1 MILRLNLACF
11 FLVFLLFKSS
21 KCDFLSPELVEVL
34 KSTYLYSP
42 KLKVERELLMKEDE
56 LIPQAFSEFRPK
68 IDGYYNKG
76 KIDTAISGSN
86 FIADGVRTETN
97 AGIKITQPIF
107 NGGSTI
113 NSIKSAK
120 KKIKAQRLKLKYT
133 EQIVLL
139 EAINIFA
146 SLAAKKKELLL
157 NQKKEES
164 LKKKFEL
171 AENQF
176 EIGEITMTDVS
187 IAKARLSLA
196 RSDFIKT
203 ESELFA
209 IKVKFKSLVGIESQK
224 PELFFDFPDLKKD
237 LTQLTS
243 KMIEQNPELLSI
255 LFNIKSLNS
264 EIKSLY
270 SRKLPS
276 VKLEAELKKNKG
288 YFRSDSSREVMSAF
302 ASVSIPLYQ
311 SGLASSKIR
320 ELKKELSS
328 EKEFHKLKMN
338 EFKYNL
344 ANSWSGFN
352 SSKSKIDAYKTQI
365 EANRKYLEGLNQ
377 EMMLGE
383 RTLIDILDAEE
394 ELIESE
400 YNLIKSFEENFNSY
414 FEILFYIGELNSKS
428 LNLKVNFFDETKNF
442 NEVKF
447 KWLDII
453 E

>member
-1 MILRLNLACF
+1 MISKLNLACF

-139 EAINIFA
+139 EAINIFS

-209 IKVKFKSLVGIESQK
+209 IRVKFKALVGIESQK
-224 PELFFDFPDLKKD
+224 PELFFDFPDIKKG

-243 KMIEQNPELLSI
+243 KMTEQNPELLSI

>member
-1 MILRLNLACF
+1 MISKFNLVCF
-11 FLVFLLFKSS
+11 FFIFFLFKSL
-21 KCDFLSPELVEVL
+21 KCNFLSPELIEVL
-34 KSTYLYSP
+34 KNTYLYSP

-56 LIPQAFSEFRPK
+56 LLPQAFSEFRPK

-97 AGIKITQPIF
+97 AGIKITQPLF
-107 NGGSTI
+107 NGGSTVNNI
-113 NSIKSAK
+113 ISAK
-120 KKIKAQRLKLKYT
+120 KKIKAQRLKLKFT

-139 EAINIFA
+139 EAINIFS

-157 NQKKEES
+157 NQKRKEF
-164 LKKKFEL
+164 LKKKLEL
-171 AENQF
+171 AEDQF

-196 RSDFIKT
+196 RSDLIRS

-209 IKVKFKSLVGIESQK
+209 IKAKFTALVGIEPKQ
-224 PELFFDFPDLKKD
+224 PELFFDFPDFEKD
-237 LTQLTS
+237 LSQLTA
-243 KMIEQNPELLSI
+243 KMVEQNPELLSI

-264 EIKSLY
+264 DIKSLY
-270 SRKLPS
+270 SKKLPS

-328 EKEFHKLKMN
+328 VREFHKLKIN
-338 EFKYNL
+338 EYKYNL

-365 EANRKYLEGLNQ
+365 DANLNYLKGLNQ

-383 RTLIDILDAEE
+383 RTLLDILDAEE

-414 FEILFYIGELNSKS
+414 FEILFYVGELNSKS
-428 LNLKVNFFDETKNF
+428 LDLKVNLFDETKNF
-442 NEVKF
+442 NDVKF

>member
-21 KCDFLSPELVEVL
+21 KCDFLSTELVEVL

-139 EAINIFA
+139 EAINIFS

-209 IKVKFKSLVGIESQK
+209 INVKFKSLVGIESQK

-328 EKEFHKLKMN
+328 EKEYHKLKMN

>member
-1 MILRLNLACF
+1 MILRLNLVCF

-139 EAINIFA
+139 EAINIFS

-224 PELFFDFPDLKKD
+224 PELFFDFPVLKKD

-243 KMIEQNPELLSI
+243 RMIEQNPELLSI

>member
-1 MILRLNLACF
+1 MILRLNLVCF
-11 FLVFLLFKSS
+11 FLVFFLFKSS

-139 EAINIFA
+139 EAINIFS

-224 PELFFDFPDLKKD
+224 PELFFDFPVLKKD

-243 KMIEQNPELLSI
+243 RMIEQNPELLSI

-352 SSKSKIDAYKTQI
+352 SSKSKIDAYKNQI

>member
-1 MILRLNLACF
+1 MILRLNLVCF

-113 NSIKSAK
+113 NNIKSAK

-133 EQIVLL
+133 EQIVML
-139 EAINIFA
+139 EAINIFS

-224 PELFFDFPDLKKD
+224 PELFFDFPVLKKD

-243 KMIEQNPELLSI
+243 RMIEQNPELLSI

>member
-1 MILRLNLACF
+1 MISKLNLACF
-11 FLVFLLFKSS
+11 FLIFFLFKSS

-56 LIPQAFSEFRPK
+56 LIPQAFSEFRPT

-139 EAINIFA
+139 EAINIFS

-157 NQKKEES
+157 NQKREES
-164 LKKKFEL
+164 LKKQFEL

-196 RSDFIKT
+196 KSDLIKS

-209 IKVKFKSLVGIESQK
+209 IKAKFKALVGIESQK
-224 PELFFDFPDLKKD
+224 PELFFDFPDIKKD
-237 LTQLTS
+237 LNQLTTI
-243 KMIEQNPELLSI
+243 MIEQNPELLSI

-264 EIKSLY
+264 KIKSLY
-270 SRKLPS
+270 SKKLPS

-328 EKEFHKLKMN
+328 EKEFHKLKVN
-338 EFKYNL
+338 EYKYNL

-365 EANRKYLEGLNQ
+365 EANQYYLEGLNQ

-428 LNLKVNFFDETKNF
+428 LNLKVNLFNENKNF

>member
-1 MILRLNLACF
+1 MILRLNLVCF
-11 FLVFLLFKSS
+11 LLVFLLFKSS

-34 KSTYLYSP
+34 KSAYLYSP

-139 EAINIFA
+139 EAINIFS

-224 PELFFDFPDLKKD
+224 PELFFDFPVFKKD

-243 KMIEQNPELLSI
+243 RMIEQNPELLSI

-264 EIKSLY
+264 EINSLY

-383 RTLIDILDAEE
+383 RTFIDILDAEE

>member
-1 MILRLNLACF
+1 MILRLNLVCF
-11 FLVFLLFKSS
+11 FLVFFLFKSS

-224 PELFFDFPDLKKD
+224 PELFFDFPVLKKD

-243 KMIEQNPELLSI
+243 RMIEQNPELLSI

-383 RTLIDILDAEE
+383 RTFIDILDAEE

>member
-139 EAINIFA
+139 EAINIFS

-224 PELFFDFPDLKKD
+224 PELFFDFPVLKKD

-243 KMIEQNPELLSI
+243 RMIEQNPELLSI

-270 SRKLPS
+270 SKKLPS

>member
-11 FLVFLLFKSS
+11 FLVFFLFKPS

-139 EAINIFA
+139 EAINIFS

-224 PELFFDFPDLKKD
+224 PELFFDFPVLKKD

-243 KMIEQNPELLSI
+243 RMIEQNPELLSI

-414 FEILFYIGELNSKS
+414 FEILFFIGELNSKS

>member
-11 FLVFLLFKSS
+11 FLVLLLFKSS
-21 KCDFLSPELVEVL
+21 KCDFLSLELVDVL
-34 KSTYLYSP
+34 KSTYLNSP

-139 EAINIFA
+139 EAINIFS

-209 IKVKFKSLVGIESQK
+209 INVKFKSLVGIESQK

-328 EKEFHKLKMN
+328 EKEYHKLKMN

>member
-1 MILRLNLACF
+1 MISKLNLACF

-139 EAINIFA
+139 EAINIFS

-196 RSDFIKT
+196 KSDLIKT

-209 IKVKFKSLVGIESQK
+209 IRVKFKALVGIESQK
-224 PELFFDFPDLKKD
+224 PELFFDFPEIKKD

-243 KMIEQNPELLSI
+243 KMTEQNPELLSI

-328 EKEFHKLKMN
+328 EKEFHKLKIN

-414 FEILFYIGELNSKS
+414 FEILFFIGELNSKS

>member
-1 MILRLNLACF
+1 MILRLNLVCF
-11 FLVFLLFKSS
+11 FLVFFLFKSS

-139 EAINIFA
+139 EAINIFS

-224 PELFFDFPDLKKD
+224 PELFFDFPVLKKD

-243 KMIEQNPELLSI
+243 RMIEQNPELLSI

-383 RTLIDILDAEE
+383 RTFIDILDAEE

>member
-1 MILRLNLACF
+1 MILRLNLVCF
-11 FLVFLLFKSS
+11 FLVFFLFKSS

-139 EAINIFA
+139 EAINIFS

-224 PELFFDFPDLKKD
+224 PELFFDFPVLKKD

-243 KMIEQNPELLSI
+243 RMIEQNPELLSI

>member
-21 KCDFLSPELVEVL
+21 KCDFLSTELVEVL

-139 EAINIFA
+139 EAINIFS

-209 IKVKFKSLVGIESQK
+209 INVKFKSLVGIESQK

>member
-139 EAINIFA
+139 EAINIFS

-224 PELFFDFPDLKKD
+224 PELFFDFPVLKKD

-243 KMIEQNPELLSI
+243 RMIEQNPELLSI

>member
-11 FLVFLLFKSS
+11 FLVFFLFKSS

-139 EAINIFA
+139 EAINIFS

-176 EIGEITMTDVS
+176 EIGEITRTDVS

-224 PELFFDFPDLKKD
+224 PELFFDFPVLKKD

-243 KMIEQNPELLSI
+243 RMIEQNPELLSI

-428 LNLKVNFFDETKNF
+428 LNLSVNSFDETKNF

>member
-224 PELFFDFPDLKKD
+224 PELFFDFPVLKKD

-243 KMIEQNPELLSI
+243 RMIEQNPELLSI

>member
-1 MILRLNLACF
+1 MISKLNLGIF
-11 FLVFLLFKSS
+11 FLIIFLFKSS
-21 KCDFLSPELVEVL
+21 ECEFLSPELAKIL

-56 LIPQAFSEFRPK
+56 LLPQAFSEFRPK

-76 KIDTAISGSN
+76 KVDTAISGSN

-107 NGGSTI
+107 NGGSTVNNI
-113 NSIKSAK
+113 ISAK

-139 EAINIFA
+139 EAINIFS
-146 SLAAKKKELLL
+146 SLAAKKKELFL
-157 NQKKEES
+157 NQKRVES

-171 AENQF
+171 AQNQF

-196 RSDFIKT
+196 RSDLIKS

-209 IKVKFKSLVGIESQK
+209 IREKFKALVGMESNK
-224 PELFFDFPDLKKD
+224 PELFFDFPNFKKD

-243 KMIEQNPELLSI
+243 KMLEQNPELLSI

-270 SRKLPS
+270 SKKLPS

-320 ELKKELSS
+320 QLKKELSS

-338 EFKYNL
+338 EYKYNL
-344 ANSWSGFN
+344 ANSWSGYN

-365 EANRKYLEGLNQ
+365 DANQNYLKGLNQ

-394 ELIESE
+394 ELVESE

-414 FEILFYIGELNSKS
+414 FEILFYIGELNSKN
-428 LNLKVNFFDETKNF
+428 LNLNVNLFDETKNF

>member
-224 PELFFDFPDLKKD
+224 PELFFDFPVLKKD

-243 KMIEQNPELLSI
+243 RMIEQNPELLSI

-383 RTLIDILDAEE
+383 RTFIDILDAEE

>member
-21 KCDFLSPELVEVL
+21 KCDFLSTELVEVL

-139 EAINIFA
+139 EAINIFS

-209 IKVKFKSLVGIESQK
+209 INVKFKSLVGIESQK

-328 EKEFHKLKMN
+328 EKEYHKLKMN

-383 RTLIDILDAEE
+383 RTFIDILDAEE

>member
-1 MILRLNLACF
+1 MILRLNLVCF
-11 FLVFLLFKSS
+11 FLVFFLFKSS

-139 EAINIFA
+139 EAINIFS

-176 EIGEITMTDVS
+176 EIGEITRTDVS

-224 PELFFDFPDLKKD
+224 PELFFDFPILKKD

-243 KMIEQNPELLSI
+243 RMIEQNPELLSI

>member
-11 FLVFLLFKSS
+11 FLVFFLCKSS
-21 KCDFLSPELVEVL
+21 KCDFLSPELVDVL

-139 EAINIFA
+139 EAINIFS

-224 PELFFDFPDLKKD
+224 PELFFDFPVLKKD

-243 KMIEQNPELLSI
+243 RMIEQNPELLSI

>member
-1 MILRLNLACF
+1 
-11 FLVFLLFKSS
+11 
-21 KCDFLSPELVEVL
+21 
-34 KSTYLYSP
+34 
-42 KLKVERELLMKEDE
+42 
-56 LIPQAFSEFRPK
+56 
-68 IDGYYNKG
+68 
-76 KIDTAISGSN
+76 
-86 FIADGVRTETN
+86 
-97 AGIKITQPIF
+97 
-107 NGGSTI
+107 
-113 NSIKSAK
+113 
-120 KKIKAQRLKLKYT
+120 
-133 EQIVLL
+133 
-139 EAINIFA
+139 
-146 SLAAKKKELLL
+146 
-157 NQKKEES
+157 
-164 LKKKFEL
+164 
-171 AENQF
+171 
-176 EIGEITMTDVS
+176 MTDVS

-224 PELFFDFPDLKKD
+224 PELFFDFPVLKKD

-243 KMIEQNPELLSI
+243 RMIEQNPELLSI

-344 ANSWSGFN
+344 VNSWSGFN

>member
-21 KCDFLSPELVEVL
+21 KCDFLSLELVDAL

-139 EAINIFA
+139 EAINIFS

-209 IKVKFKSLVGIESQK
+209 IGVKFKALVGIESQK

-264 EIKSLY
+264 DIKSLY

-328 EKEFHKLKMN
+328 EKEFHKLKVN
-338 EFKYNL
+338 EYKYNL

-365 EANRKYLEGLNQ
+365 EANQYYLEGLNQ